1 MIERLRNST
10 RGGASPVTARARR
23 SRATFV
29 WAWALAGSIP
39 VISAFAAAGPAGQTP
54 DDANRPPGRLVFC
67 GAADNDL
74 VRVAAECGILAE
86 RFDAPEQAVQAAPDG
101 SGLLILA
108 DGYPQKTTEVSPAVF
123 DDAAKKGLRVYVEYP
138 ASLPGLEIG
147 KPKAMQLERVVVASD
162 AFGEA
167 LEPMRIAIVND
178 CRLVEVQAPKP
189 DLVAE
194 LVKELEGK

>member
-147 KPKAMQLERVVVASD
+147 KRGRTWLQPGRRVPRLEWTRTVRPSYSAT
-162 AFGEA
+162 
-167 LEPMRIAIVND
+167 EPMPP
-178 CRLVEVQAPKP
+178 E
-189 DLVAE
+189 AE
-194 LVKELEGK
+194 LRALSRAADW